1 MRSQQSEHIGQVFGI
16 DLSSE
21 RLSSADTEIGGV
33 RKATSGTG
41 DVNPTTAVSISR
53 AEHEVR
59 DMCGGLDGDGRWASR
74 TQTTLPTCGD
84 NAASRSA
91 SDPRV
96 CVSPRP
102 VVPYP
107 GDP

>member
-41 DVNPTTAVSISR
+41 DVNPTTLVSIS
-53 AEHEVR
+53 
-59 DMCGGLDGDGRWASR
+59 
-74 TQTTLPTCGD
+74 
-84 NAASRSA
+84 
-91 SDPRV
+91 
-96 CVSPRP
+96 
-102 VVPYP
+102 
-107 GDP
+107 